1 MSVKSYINNEFM
13 YFYLYTLV
21 DNLNNNARSMIPG
34 IDRAQILKQ
43 IVLIPPL
50 KEQSRIVSRINMLFN
65 IIK

>member
-21 DNLNNNARSMIPG
+21 DKLNNNARSMIPG